1 MAMYNS
7 AMLTRATTCL
17 AVVVL
22 LAGCRPRDVEK
33 DLAITDVHT
42 GWYDFG
48 IVQGQNKLVPSISLK
63 LKNVSP
69 EEISRVQIN
78 AVFKRLGEE
87 KEWDAHFVRGIGPD
101 GLAPGAKGSE
111 LVLRSERGYTGPQP
125 RLQMLQNKE
134 FVDAKVDIFAKH
146 GSGYWVKL
154 GEFKID
160 RQLLTD

>member
-1 MAMYNS
+1 MYNS

-22 LAGCRPRDVEK
+22 LAGCRPREVEK

-78 AVFKRLGEE
+78 AVFKRLG
-87 KEWDAHFVRGIGPD
+87 
-101 GLAPGAKGSE
+101 GA
-111 LVLRSERGYTGPQP
+111 
-125 RLQMLQNKE
+125 
-134 FVDAKVDIFAKH
+134 
-146 GSGYWVKL
+146 
-154 GEFKID
+154 
-160 RQLLTD
+160 

>member
-1 MAMYNS
+1 MWTR
-7 AMLTRATTCL
+7 LTACL
-17 AVVVL
+17 ALVVVIT
-22 LAGCRPRDVEK
+22 GCRAREVEK
-33 DLAITDVHT
+33 DLTITDVHT
-42 GWYDFG
+42 GWYDAG

-78 AVFKRLGEE
+78 AVFKRLDGEN

-101 GLAPGAKGSE
+101 GLAPGAKGDE
-111 LVLRSERGYTGPQP
+111 LVLRSERGYTGQQS

-134 FVDAKVDIFAKH
+134 FIDAKVEIFGKH
-146 GSGYWVKL
+146 GSRFWVKL

-160 RQLLTD
+160 RQLLTE